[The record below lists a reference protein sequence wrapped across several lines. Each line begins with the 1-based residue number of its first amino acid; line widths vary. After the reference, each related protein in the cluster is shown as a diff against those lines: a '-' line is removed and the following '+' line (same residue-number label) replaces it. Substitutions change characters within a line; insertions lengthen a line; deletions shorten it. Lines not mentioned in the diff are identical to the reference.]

1 MDLDLT
7 GKLAL
12 VTGSTR
18 GIGLASVVGLAQ
30 MGADI
35 IINGR
40 DHAAVAEAMAKI
52 RQSQPSAKLHAAVF
66 DLGDAEG
73 CAALVAR
80 FPKVD
85 ILVNNLG
92 FYEPKAF
99 FDIEDA
105 DWTKMFEVNVMSA
118 VRLTRHYLKAM
129 LAHKEWGRVV
139 FVSSESGIFVPKE
152 MVHYGF
158 SKSALLY
165 IARGAAEQTK
175 STGITVNSVLPGP
188 TWVETTPARLSARAK
203 SMGTTVDEL
212 VARTFSERRPGSLLQ
227 RFARPEEVANL
238 ICYLCSKASSATNGA
253 ALRVDGGIV
262 TNPF

>member
-1 MDLDLT
+1 MDLDLS

-18 GIGLASVVGLAQ
+18 GIGLAAAKGLAE
-30 MGADI
+30 MGADVI
-35 IINGR
+35 VSGR
-40 DHAAVAEAMAKI
+40 EKGAVDEAIAKLA
-52 RQSQPSAKLHAAVF
+52 SGAKGRLHAAAF
-66 DLGDAEG
+66 DLGNANG
-73 CAALVAR
+73 CAALVAQ
-80 FPKVD
+80 FPEVD

-92 FYEPKAF
+92 VYAPKAF

-105 DWTKMFEVNVMSA
+105 DWAKMFEINVMSGI
-118 VRLTRHYLKAM
+118 RLTRHYLKRM
-129 LAHKEWGRVV
+129 LDHKDWGRVV
-139 FVSSESGIFVPKE
+139 FVSSESGIYVPKE

-158 SKSALLY
+158 SKAAQLF

-175 STGITVNSVLPGP
+175 GTNITVNSVLPGP
-188 TWVETTPARLSARAK
+188 TWVEQMPHLLAARAK
-203 SMGTTVDEL
+203 AAGTTVDEL
-212 VARTFSERRPGSLLQ
+212 KSRTFKERRPASLLQ
-227 RFARPEEVANL
+227 RYARPEEVANL